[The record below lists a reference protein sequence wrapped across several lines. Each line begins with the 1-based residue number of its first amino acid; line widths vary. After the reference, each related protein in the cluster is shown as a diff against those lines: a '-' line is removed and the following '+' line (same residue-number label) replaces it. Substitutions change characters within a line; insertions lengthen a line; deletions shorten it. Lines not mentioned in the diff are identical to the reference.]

1 MTTRRRIRSSKVL
14 NSFQHEK
21 FLSNDFK
28 LKPSF
33 IEEKVEAK
41 FSLKVSLES
50 LLLQIKTSAMD
61 NISYKSIKTN
71 YAHNTKELLLL
82 LKDNLSSMLK
92 EKNKLYKYSKEKN
105 HKKKTNIQKLLY
117 TDSED
122 KEKNEIEN
130 KTSETKLLRILN
142 FQIENE
148 IESTDFLINR
158 KNQIISEIKSSPF
171 FITENNEIWGNNSKN
186 LSAVLE
192 ILHEDINLS
201 RKIFI
206 DIVNKKADQNMEIK
220 SLSMKKDYYQE
231 IKNNMKNLSND
242 DYIIRE
248 ELNENSL
255 DNSYRNSNE
264 NNKRNILK
272 LQSNDSLNKK
282 IYELNQEKFIRRR
295 LIFSKTVSPRII
307 NNIYNLKNNLINKIK
322 PQKVKHEETILKSF
336 NSSLDSEYLT
346 SQKNDMFRKSV
357 TNFHETFIPGS
368 NENSNTDNSN
378 NKSNLNESNSES
390 LTNDINIKIK
400 QNEEEDYIFSL
411 SEKE

>member
-148 IESTDFLINR
+148 IASTDFLINR

-171 FITENNEIWGNNSKN
+171 
-186 LSAVLE
+186 
-192 ILHEDINLS
+192 S
-201 RKIFI
+201 R
-206 DIVNKKADQNMEIK
+206 
-220 SLSMKKDYYQE
+220 L
-231 IKNNMKNLSND
+231 
-242 DYIIRE
+242 
-248 ELNENSL
+248 
-255 DNSYRNSNE
+255 
-264 NNKRNILK
+264 
-272 LQSNDSLNKK
+272 
-282 IYELNQEKFIRRR
+282 
-295 LIFSKTVSPRII
+295 
-307 NNIYNLKNNLINKIK
+307 
-322 PQKVKHEETILKSF
+322 
-336 NSSLDSEYLT
+336 
-346 SQKNDMFRKSV
+346 
-357 TNFHETFIPGS
+357 
-368 NENSNTDNSN
+368 
-378 NKSNLNESNSES
+378 
-390 LTNDINIKIK
+390 
-400 QNEEEDYIFSL
+400 
-411 SEKE
+411 